1 MTLVAILYLFSI
13 VWHPLVPCYRWA
25 LMEVAEIG
33 LDSLLSAALI
43 SSMVTP
49 VASVLLPWL
58 NYLGMTMMDDI
69 EELPHQLK
77 AFQIETC
84 QCFCCSNEHKHPLTG
99 TKMICDRKL
108 VYKSLADLYPQAA
121 EPLTVFNS
129 DVRDT
134 LGPRILRKLRV
145 EVPLQYLASLVWVSS
160 LPLLSELI
168 WTLSQ
173 GPPQHLDPAAWWL
186 IRILEF
192 IQPCLC
198 MIFALTLSKSLWKFR
213 KVFKHKLCLSIMLA
227 PIQGICVGS
236 LWSGFELTKALTEEN
251 SLWPLLP
258 FLFAVALNVFFLSC
272 GPL

>member
-1 MTLVAILYLFSI
+1 
-13 VWHPLVPCYRWA
+13 
-25 LMEVAEIG
+25 MEVAEIG
-33 LDSLLSAALI
+33 LDSLLSVALI

-198 MIFALTLSKSLWKFR
+198 MIFALTLSKSLWNFW
-213 KVFKHKLCLSIMLA
+213 KVLKHKLCLSIMLA